1 LIDATDRLSTVALTN
16 STYYYLNG
24 STKMVILRC
33 VGPEAFFR
41 EKVVLPLEQFVWS
54 CPTESRV
61 DLWSCG
67 LGGPELLE
75 SFEAEELSSIGG
87 MLD

>member
-1 LIDATDRLSTVALTN
+1 
-16 STYYYLNG
+16 
-24 STKMVILRC
+24 MVILRC

-41 EKVVLPLEQFVWS
+41 EKVVLPHEQFVWS

-61 DLWSCG
+61 DLWSYG

-75 SFEAEELSSIGG
+75 GSRTDVSDWVTPIS
-87 MLD
+87 MLRDAFFDCRSEVEPVS